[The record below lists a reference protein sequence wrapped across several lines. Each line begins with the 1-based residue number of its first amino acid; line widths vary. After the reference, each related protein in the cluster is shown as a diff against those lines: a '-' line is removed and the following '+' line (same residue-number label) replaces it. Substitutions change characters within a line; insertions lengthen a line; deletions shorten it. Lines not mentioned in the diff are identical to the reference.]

1 MSGARSL
8 KSDEVLGV
16 QGVSKLTKLPTTE
29 AQLLYCPGWSEFVA
43 KETTH

>member
-8 KSDEVLGV
+8 KSDEVLGA
-16 QGVSKLTKLPTTE
+16 QGVWKPTKLPTTE
-29 AQLLYCPGWSEFVA
+29 AQLLYCPERSEFVA